1 LILILLLI
9 LDEQVGGQEKI
20 RSRSRSRIKIRSRRR
35 AGEVRE
41 HEGKSAL
48 KRNLPQRNHP

>member
-20 RSRSRSRIKIRSRRR
+20 RSRSKIRSRRR